1 MVPVFKIFQ
10 SLGSQELTFPTTVP
24 LDCLW
29 EELSGSQYYSVFFW
43 SNCILN
49 FRSVSIPGKASKKEF
64 FYVVFL
70 PYGMCGRVPRHCGF
84 FFFFF
89 HLKPE
94 LISSIRDPANC
105 PQSYMTNSFLHLLF
119 KKKTT
124 ITTKTEKRLVKTF
137 LFVKFEI
144 LPRKVLK

>member
-1 MVPVFKIFQ
+1 MSSFCLMVCVAECQ
-10 SLGSQELTFPTTVP
+10 GTV
-24 LDCLW
+24 
-29 EELSGSQYYSVFFW
+29 G
-43 SNCILN
+43 
-49 FRSVSIPGKASKKEF
+49 
-64 FYVVFL
+64 
-70 PYGMCGRVPRHCGF
+70 